1 MYTDQGRNADR
12 QKQFTIQSTYQS
24 PHITYL
30 QSAHIP
36 ESLSYTTREQVR
48 FLSRKC
54 RPGGGVAAV
63 RETSIHNF
71 GMRVVPIATIRSA
84 STVVQYHRYHRLSLL
99 ILVSPGMCTKS
110 TTMTSAIATLLARLG
125 HHHARLKSSIGMA
138 CCYPPGFGIS

>member
-24 PHITYL
+24 YHIRYL
-30 QSAHIP
+30 QSSHIP
-36 ESLSYTTREQVR
+36 ESLSYTTREHVR

-54 RPGGGVAAV
+54 RSCQAGGGVAPV
-63 RETSIHNF
+63 REKSIHKL
-71 GMRVVPIATIRSA
+71 GVRVVPIATIISA
-84 STVVQYHRYHRLSLL
+84 TTVRQYHRYHHLSPL

-125 HHHARLKSSIGMA
+125 HHHARLKNSTGMA
-138 CCYPPGFGIS
+138 